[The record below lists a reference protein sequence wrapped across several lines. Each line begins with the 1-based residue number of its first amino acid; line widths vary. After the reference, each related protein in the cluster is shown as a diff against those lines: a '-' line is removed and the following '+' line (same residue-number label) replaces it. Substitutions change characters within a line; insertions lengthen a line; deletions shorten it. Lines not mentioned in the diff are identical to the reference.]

1 MGIIPIFLSKYEVKN
16 ICIIRVRGVTI
27 CSIWAKKAVLSHGSL
42 DQSWIIVKEII
53 QAAVESPVH
62 NKIYRAI
69 SLTGTFLIIFLKASM
84 LDPPTTSSS
93 STALLLLVEE
103 VRLLERRIAIKR
115 QAMEK
120 KIKEIGPK
128 SDIELFPHISLEKY
142 LAVVD
147 PKMAPREPPALIT
160 PNTLLASE
168 VLK

>member
-1 MGIIPIFLSKYEVKN
+1 
-16 ICIIRVRGVTI
+16 
-27 CSIWAKKAVLSHGSL
+27 
-42 DQSWIIVKEII
+42 
-53 QAAVESPVH
+53 
-62 NKIYRAI
+62 YRAI

-147 PKMAPREPPALIT
+147 PKKAPREPPALIT